1 MNDTVSLPG
10 NGHRDARGL
19 GELLSLL
26 AERVARLESERNQL
40 TQELHRIRESELERA
55 RKLYRRGYR
64 AGYATGRRGAD
75 PETAPERH
83 ARGWARQ
90 LLHQ

>member
-1 MNDTVSLPG
+1 M
-10 NGHRDARGL
+10 
-19 GELLSLL
+19 L
-26 AERVARLESERNQL
+26 AALADLVARLEAERDQL
-40 TQELHRIRESELERA
+40 AAELQRLRESELAVA

-64 AGYATGRRGAD
+64 TGYAVGRRGAE

-90 LLHQ
+90 LLR